1 MPIIIR
7 NPLLSVE
14 EIVAEP
20 DFKYNETSGKVPTLA
35 ITVAYEAMITG
46 MHTMMPPGLSFWER
60 VQLKGTKVI
69 PALASDLLPVI
80 RGQGDQTFPREHT
93 RLVEKKLLM
102 DDLGVLGSIP
112 IQANITIAVEP
123 DPRLSQDTNIVY
135 LPGAQYR
142 STVAVALIANT
153 VFWVRDQLFGRMSPD
168 RDG

>member
-7 NPLLSVE
+7 NPSLSVE
-14 EIVAEP
+14 EIIAEP
-20 DFKYNETSGKVPTLA
+20 DTGYNETSGKVPVLA
-35 ITVAYEAMITG
+35 ITVAYEVMITG
-46 MHTMMPPGLSFWER
+46 MHTLMPPGLGFREG
-60 VQLKGTKVI
+60 VQVKGTKVS
-69 PALASDLLPVI
+69 LSFDFLPVI

-93 RLVEKKLLM
+93 RLVEKKFIT

-135 LPGAQYR
+135 IAGAQYR
-142 STVAVALIANT
+142 STAAVAKIANA
-153 VFWVRDQLFGRMSPD
+153 VFWIRDQLFGRMSPD